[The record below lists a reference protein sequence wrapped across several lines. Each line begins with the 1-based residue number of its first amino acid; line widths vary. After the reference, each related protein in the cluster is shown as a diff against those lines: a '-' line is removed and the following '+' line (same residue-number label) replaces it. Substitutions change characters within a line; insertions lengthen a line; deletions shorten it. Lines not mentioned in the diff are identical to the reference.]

1 MSATRPPEGADPS
14 PATAPAQT
22 PVPSAGALVV
32 RGNLQRD
39 LFRLGVVPCVAVAL
53 ALTAWFTHNRLQTLE
68 AAFDAEGQA
77 VARQVAA
84 MSDLSLYAGDLPAL
98 QNVATPR
105 CAAAR

>member
-39 LFRLGVVPCVAVAL
+39 LFRLGVVP
-53 ALTAWFTHNRLQTLE
+53 
-68 AAFDAEGQA
+68 
-77 VARQVAA
+77 
-84 MSDLSLYAGDLPAL
+84 LSLIHI
-98 QNVATPR
+98 
-105 CAAAR
+105 